1 MKQTKNERH
10 RKHYMLAKKY
20 TACSQHFTTAHLLCS
35 IVGDVSMEK
44 VSMHKIMDFIGN
56 PTFLFFFYNC
66 GEAKTLQKKS
76 YSW

>member
-1 MKQTKNERH
+1 M
-10 RKHYMLAKKY
+10 
-20 TACSQHFTTAHLLCS
+20 
-35 IVGDVSMEK
+35 SMEK

-66 GEAKTLQKKS
+66 GEANTLQKKS